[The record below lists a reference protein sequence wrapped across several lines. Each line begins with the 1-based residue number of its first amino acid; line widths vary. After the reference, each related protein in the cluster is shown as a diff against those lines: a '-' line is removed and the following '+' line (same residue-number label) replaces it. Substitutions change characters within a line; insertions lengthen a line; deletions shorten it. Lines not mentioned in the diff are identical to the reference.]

1 MKAYQQSQLNTIS
14 TTKIK
19 AVVLF
24 SGGLD
29 STLAAKVIINQGL
42 EVVALN
48 FRSPF
53 CRCDRLSGC
62 GSSIRNMAEQLG
74 IEFKS
79 VYLGQEYLR
88 IVKAPEYG
96 YGKNLNPCIDC
107 RIFKFRKAKEY
118 MKEIG
123 ASFVITGEVLG
134 QRPMSQ
140 HRRALEV
147 IEREAGLIGLIL
159 RPLSAKLFSPTI
171 AEQNNWVDR
180 ESLLSLSGRT
190 RKPQI
195 KLAIEF
201 SLKNYPCPA
210 GGCLLTD
217 PAFTQR
223 LRDLMEHE
231 DFNIVNV
238 ELLKIG
244 RHFRIN
250 SSFKLVVGRD
260 DEENAKLKN
269 FLQKDDLYFEPTKL
283 PGPSGLGRG
292 EYDSKIKDIA
302 AGIIARYT
310 SKEEKVEISILDV
323 SSRRKDN
330 VFLEAIGEVI
340 SKELMINSK

>member
-1 MKAYQQSQLNTIS
+1 MKAYQQSQLSTIS
-14 TTKIK
+14 TTRRR

-42 EVVALN
+42 EIIALN

-53 CRCDRLSGC
+53 CRCDRSSRC
-62 GSSIRNMAEQLG
+62 GSSIRDMANQLG

-88 IVKAPEYG
+88 IVKTPDYG
-96 YGKNLNPCIDC
+96 YGRNLNPCIDC

-118 MKEIG
+118 MREIG

-147 IEREAGLIGLIL
+147 IEREAGLTGLIL

-171 AEQNNWVDR
+171 AEQNNWVNR
-180 ESLLSLSGRT
+180 ESLLSISGRT

-195 KLAIEF
+195 KLATELG
-201 SLKNYPCPA
+201 LKNYPCPA

-217 PAFTQR
+217 PAFTRR
-223 LRDLMEHE
+223 LKDLMEHE
-231 DFNIVNV
+231 DFNIANV
-238 ELLKIG
+238 ELLKLG

-250 SSFKLVVGRD
+250 SSFRLVVGRD
-260 DEENAKLKN
+260 EKENAKLKN

-283 PGPSGLGRG
+283 AGPSGLLRG
-292 EYDSKIKDIA
+292 KWDNEFKNIA
-302 AGIIARYT
+302 AKIIAYYT
-310 SKEEKVEISILDV
+310 SREQKVEISV
-323 SSRRKDN
+323 SNISGNNEDKI
-330 VFLEAIGEVI
+330 FAEAIQESVAR
-340 SKELMINSK
+340 KLMIL